1 METFEADRGKGQ
13 VLLEVLAALDWGEPT
28 PDGSAGRD
36 GVILSGALTTDV
48 GFRSWTTWSP
58 EAAVE
63 PAKAAYFRLLRDF
76 AVDHASGD
84 VVDRLIRATS

>member
-1 METFEADRGKGQ
+1 VETFEADRGKGQ
-13 VLLEVLAALDWGEPT
+13 VLLEALAALDWGEPT
-28 PDGSAGRD
+28 PDSSAGRD

-48 GFRSWTTWSP
+48 GFRSWTSWSP

-84 VVDRLIRATS
+84 VVDQLIRATS